1 MSPAIL
7 ESWELKE
14 MGDFH
19 PDLFTSCLSFRA
31 SCSFLDFSLIRPI
44 VQSLPVLT
52 SAFLEILHW
61 TCPESYANFMHL
73 AIISLFLS
81 LHLLR
86 QLLKLCLAIVAK
98 IKIKSKLSAL
108 ECHKVS
114 KFAGFRLH
122 NQHLWHIHVQAS
134 VQTLAAKPKIK
145 CCLYSVNVFLQHTC
159 TLPEL
164 WLTTKLTV

>member
-61 TCPESYANFMHL
+61 TCPESYANLMHL
-73 AIISLFLS
+73 VVISLFLS

-108 ECHKVS
+108 E
-114 KFAGFRLH
+114 FAIKSANLLGSDFIISTCGTYMYMYRPVFRHWLP
-122 NQHLWHIHVQAS
+122 NQRLNVVFAMFFCNIYV
-134 VQTLAAKPKIK
+134 
-145 CCLYSVNVFLQHTC
+145 LYLNSG
-159 TLPEL
+159 
-164 WLTTKLTV
+164 